1 MATMIANKKE
11 WYTFED
17 GAGDLDFIKAHENLE
32 PLGKIHTPISSA
44 LVLSKFREKARSL
57 GMELCME
64 KAALHKEG
72 RRFMYTAAVRS
83 ETHLDATGEP
93 EYTLEVGF
101 RNFGDKS
108 LAFSGM
114 CASHVFVCENGV
126 CHGIV
131 IPSKMRHTSGN
142 VGNGV
147 LLDEKIDTIFSR
159 FIEDKDAMHD
169 QVGLMRSTPLTD
181 TIVGQFV
188 KGLVGNPYVGAANTM
203 RIIEDVVKPELN
215 DTNDSSVWRLANA
228 ASKVTTHHLKNPNHA
243 TMASRFCNNLIMSI
257 IKPDFKPLGDA
268 IDVEVVAA

>member
-1 MATMIANKKE
+1 
-11 WYTFED
+11 
-17 GAGDLDFIKAHENLE
+17 
-32 PLGKIHTPISSA
+32 
-44 LVLSKFREKARSL
+44 
-57 GMELCME
+57 
-64 KAALHKEG
+64 
-72 RRFMYTAAVRS
+72 
-83 ETHLDATGEP
+83 
-93 EYTLEVGF
+93 
-101 RNFGDKS
+101 
-108 LAFSGM
+108 
-114 CASHVFVCENGV
+114 
-126 CHGIV
+126 
-131 IPSKMRHTSGN
+131 MRHTSGN
-142 VGNGV
+142 VGNGI